1 MEIRPIKTEAD
12 YEATLKEIEGLM
24 SAAADS
30 PEGDRLD
37 VLVTLV
43 EAYERDHYP
52 MGFPDPVEA
61 IKFRMEQQGLTVEDL
76 VPVIGRKNR
85 VYEILARKRP
95 LTLRMIEG
103 LHETFAIPA
112 ESLLKHRSHRGSH
125 VESRQRLGG
134 RQNAAGDI

>member
-1 MEIRPIKTEAD
+1 MEIRPIKTPTD
-12 YEATLKEIEGLM
+12 YQATLKEIELLM
-24 SAAADS
+24 VAEADT

-43 EAYERDHYP
+43 EAYEREHYP
-52 MGFPDPVEA
+52 IDFPDPVEA

-103 LHETFAIPA
+103 LHETFSIPA
-112 ESLLKHRSHRGSH
+112 ESLIKHASHRRGH
-125 VESRQRLGG
+125 
-134 RQNAAGDI
+134 AA

>member
-1 MEIRPIKTEAD
+1 MEIRPIKTPTD
-12 YEATLKEIEGLM
+12 YQATLKEIELLM
-24 SAAADS
+24 VAEADT

-43 EAYERDHYP
+43 EAYEREHYP
-52 MGFPDPVEA
+52 IDFPDPVEA

-103 LHETFAIPA
+103 LHETFSIPA
-112 ESLLKHRSHRGSH
+112 ESLIKHSSHRRGH
-125 VESRQRLGG
+125 
-134 RQNAAGDI
+134 AA

>member
-12 YEATLKEIEGLM
+12 YDATLRDIEGIM
-24 SAAADS
+24 CAESGS
-30 PEGDRLD
+30 PDGDRLD
-37 VLVTLV
+37 ILVTLV
-43 EAYERDHYP
+43 EAYERTHYP
-52 MGFPDPVEA
+52 MDFPDPVEA

-85 VYEILARKRP
+85 VYEILTRKRP

-112 ESLLKHRSHRGSH
+112 ESLLKHGT
-125 VESRQRLGG
+125 QRVFPSG
-134 RQNAAGDI
+134 

>member
-12 YEATLKEIEGLM
+12 YLLALKEIESRML
-24 SAAADS
+24 AEADT
-30 PEGDRLD
+30 PEGDYLD

-43 EAYERDHYP
+43 EAYERTHYP
-52 MGFPDPVEA
+52 VDFPDPIEA
-61 IKFRMEQQGLTVEDL
+61 IRFRMEQQGLTVDDL

-103 LHETFAIPA
+103 LHEVFSIPA
-112 ESLLKHRSHRGSH
+112 ESLLKRSSEHGNH
-125 VESRQRLGG
+125 
-134 RQNAAGDI
+134 AA

>member
-1 MEIRPIKTEAD
+1 MDIRPIKTESD
-12 YEATLKEIEGLM
+12 YQATLKEIECLM
-24 SAAADS
+24 SAEANS

-43 EAYERDHYP
+43 EAYEREHYP
-52 MGFPDPVEA
+52 IDFPDPIEA
-61 IKFRMEQQGLTVEDL
+61 IKFRMEQQGLTVDDL

-103 LHETFAIPA
+103 LHEVFSIPA
-112 ESLLKHRSHRGSH
+112 ESLLKHRSQRGDH
-125 VESRQRLGG
+125 PAE
-134 RQNAAGDI
+134 I